1 MNNKK
6 MNVSRIIALGLLL
19 PCSLAVSANFEN
31 VFCRDT
37 STTDKL
43 LQSNRCSKGCKWR
56 PRHWSQYCRERYF

>member
-31 VFCRDT
+31 VY
-37 STTDKL
+37 KH
-43 LQSNRCSKGCKWR
+43 NRQTLTK
-56 PRHWSQYCRERYF
+56 

>member
-31 VFCRDT
+31 V
-37 STTDKL
+37 SEGYKH
-43 LQSNRCSKGCKWR
+43 NRQTLTK
-56 PRHWSQYCRERYF
+56 